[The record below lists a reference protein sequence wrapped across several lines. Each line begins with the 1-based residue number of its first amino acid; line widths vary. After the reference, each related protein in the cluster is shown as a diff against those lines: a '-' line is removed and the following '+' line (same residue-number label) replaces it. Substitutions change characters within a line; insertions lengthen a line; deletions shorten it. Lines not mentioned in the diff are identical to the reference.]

1 METDTRYRADHLVAF
16 GTDLLAAA
24 GLEQDKAEVVATT
37 LVEAD
42 LLGFTTHGL
51 AMLPLYL
58 KDVEAGTMAKT
69 GAPTVVSDHPSA
81 VTWDGQRLPGPWL
94 VERGIALAKER
105 ARAHGIATLVI
116 RRSHHIGCLAAY
128 LRRVAEDGLAI
139 ILTCSDPTGG
149 GVAPHGGRRPVL
161 TPNPIAAAWPTL
173 GAPVIFDVSMSTT
186 ANAVTWR
193 LAQEGRRFP
202 GSWGV
207 TASGDVTD
215 DPREVLG
222 TPAGALLPLGGADHG
237 HKGFALALL
246 VEMLTGGLAGHG
258 RADPAEGWTATV
270 FLQVMD
276 PAAFGGREA
285 FLRQTAWI
293 AEACRTS
300 EPRAGVDRVRVPGE
314 RSLERRERQLREGVS
329 LYPSIMPSLRPW
341 AERLG
346 VSGPVD

>member
-1 METDTRYRADHLVAF
+1 M
-16 GTDLLAAA
+16 
-24 GLEQDKAEVVATT
+24 
-37 LVEAD
+37 
-42 LLGFTTHGL
+42 
-51 AMLPLYL
+51 
-58 KDVEAGTMAKT
+58 
-69 GAPTVVSDHPSA
+69 
-81 VTWDGQRLPGPWL
+81 
-94 VERGIALAKER
+94 
-105 ARAHGIATLVI
+105 
-116 RRSHHIGCLAAY
+116 
-128 LRRVAEDGLAI
+128 
-139 ILTCSDPTGG
+139 
-149 GVAPHGGRRPVL
+149 L

-173 GAPVIFDVSMSTT
+173 GQPVIFDVSMSTT

-193 LAQEGRRFP
+193 LAQEGKRFP
-202 GSWGV
+202 GAWGV
-207 TASGDVTD
+207 TASGEVTD
-215 DPREVLG
+215 DPRDVLG

-285 FLRQTAWI
+285 FLRQTEWL
-293 AEACRTS
+293 AEACRSS
-300 EPRAGVDRVRVPGE
+300 EARAGVDRVRVPGE